1 MFDEQKALTD
11 AGRLIA
17 SASKRNA
24 KYIRAMNRYFYN
36 GYRKDSIWTQDTYP
50 MGYWT
55 AANPNQMLADL
66 GTQPNLNL
74 VRSCIDTVKSK
85 LSQTKPL
92 PNFTPIKG
100 TWKTRKVCKNAQI
113 YFDDFFQSQRIYK
126 KGVACALDAMLF
138 EYSPVWI
145 DDEDKEVVRL
155 APWEFAYD
163 PAEFNFGGIKR
174 ANISRRDYPL
184 GFLVDLLKKA
194 KKEKKAISDRWLEA
208 LELDPSRKVEFNI
221 YYNLNERK
229 AFKFIETDC
238 IEVRDLPYDCAPFV
252 LLWYRP
258 PIKGWGSASMA
269 DSLMPI
275 QEQVDAIANTLHEAL
290 ELNPANCIF
299 LPEPVGSANGVGVKK
314 SEFSNQI
321 GNIYPY
327 SAFPGMPATPVQ
339 VSTPAPIDPMYIQL
353 LDKFIGFAYQMEGV
367 SQLSAQSKKPAGLNS
382 GVALDTLEN
391 VESERFNSW
400 LQDYIHLFVDIAD
413 ICIKVF
419 PEDDD
424 ILPNRMGRANIKW
437 KDIVKER
444 ESFNIQ
450 TSPVSNL
457 SRDPATKM
465 EQVQKLVSMQII
477 KPEMAA
483 SLLEFADVEKAYS
496 IASASYDD
504 CQKIIERAIEKRN
517 FSFYEVVNIQQLFS
531 EAVNT
536 LLSLD
541 ADDED
546 SKVMQNLVDFVG
558 TVKEKM
564 DAISAAAAPPPAL
577 AVVPNPAPQAPPMV
591 QEAAPMVQPPG
602 LPPA

>member
-1 MFDEQKALTD
+1 MFGTQDALTD
-11 AGRLIA
+11 AGRLIS

-24 KYIRAMNRYFYN
+24 KYIRSLNRYFYN
-36 GYRKDSIWTQDTYP
+36 GYRKDSIWSQDTYP

-100 TWKTRKVCKNAQI
+100 TWKTRKVCKNTQI
-113 YFDDFFQSQRIYK
+113 YFDDFFQTQKIYR
-126 KGVACALDAMLF
+126 KGLASALDAMLF
-138 EYSPVWI
+138 EYGVAWV
-145 DDEDKEVVRL
+145 DDEAKEVVRL
-155 APWEFAYD
+155 APWEFSYD
-163 PAEFNFGGIKR
+163 PAEYNFGGIRR

-184 GFLVDLLKKA
+184 GFLTSLLKKA
-194 KKEKKAISDRWLEA
+194 EKGIGTKWLEA
-208 LELDPSRKVEFNI
+208 LAADPSRKVEFNI
-221 YYNLNERK
+221 YYNLNEKK
-229 AFKFIETDC
+229 AWKFIETDC
-238 IEVRDLPYDCAPFV
+238 IEVRALPFDCPPFV
-252 LLWYRP
+252 LLWYWP

-275 QEQVDAIANTLHEAL
+275 QEQVDVIANTLHEAL
-290 ELNPANCIF
+290 ELNPANAIF
-299 LPEPVGSANGVGVKK
+299 IPEPVGSANGTSIKK

-327 SAFPGMPATPVQ
+327 TAFPGMPGTPVQ

-391 VESERFNSW
+391 VESERFNAW
-400 LQDYIHLFVDIAD
+400 LQDYIHFFVDIAD

-419 PEDDD
+419 PEGDD

-437 KDIVKER
+437 RDIVKER
-444 ESFNIQ
+444 DSFNLQ

-457 SRDPATKM
+457 SRDPQTKM

-504 CQKIIERAIEKRN
+504 CQKIIERAIEKHD
-517 FSFYEVVNIQQLFS
+517 FAFYEVVNMTQLFS
-531 EAVNT
+531 EAANT
-536 LLSLD
+536 LMSLD

-546 SKVMQNLVDFVG
+546 PKVMANLVDFIKDLKG
-558 TVKEKM
+558 KL
-564 DAISAAAAPPPAL
+564 DAVTAATAPPPPPM
-577 AVVPNPAPQAPPMV
+577 VPNPAPQPPPMV
-591 QEAAPMVQPPG
+591 QEAAPMVAPPG
-602 LPPA
+602 LPPG